1 MCSIKQ
7 PGNNKPDNQ
16 HYLTKGND
24 MKILIDPALAVFIRD
39 FSDEQCAELLRC
51 IFEYPNRDC
60 KLGIWEYMKKQIQ
73 ADEQKY
79 NDKCQRVAEMRRRR
93 QCLKSGMITKMKSN
107 LNSKMISPVEEEDKG
122 NKIKNKENVIKGSE
136 RRNTSEPV
144 ENSVE
149 NLLEFFIDDKFSF
162 DQVVA
167 RNGKFKE
174 YLALFPASVVERAE
188 RTFKVKRKGQWA
200 DMKQILEWIEKQ
212 NIFYKTNQKA

>member
-1 MCSIKQ
+1 
-7 PGNNKPDNQ
+7 
-16 HYLTKGND
+16 
-24 MKILIDPALAVFIRD
+24 MKILIDPALAVFIKD

-79 NDKCQRVAEMRRRR
+79 IDKCQRVAEMRKRRAHM
-93 QCLKSGMITKMKSN
+93 KSGMITKMESELKPN
-107 LNSKMISPVEEEDKG
+107 MNSKMISPVEEEDKE
-122 NKIKNKENVIKGSE
+122 NKIKNKENEIKGSE
-136 RRNTSEPV
+136 RRNARQPV

-149 NLLEFFIDDKFSF
+149 NLLEFFIDDKFNF
-162 DQVVA
+162 AQVVA
-167 RNGKFKE
+167 RNGKFRD

-200 DMKQILEWIEKQ
+200 NLRQILEWIEKQ
-212 NIFYKTNQKA
+212 NVFYNTNQKA

>member
-1 MCSIKQ
+1 
-7 PGNNKPDNQ
+7 
-16 HYLTKGND
+16 
-24 MKILIDPALAVFIRD
+24 MKILIDPALAVFIKD

-79 NDKCQRVAEMRRRR
+79 IDKCQRVAEMRKRRAHI
-93 QCLKSGMITKMKSN
+93 KSGMITKMNSELKSN
-107 LNSKMISPVEEEDKG
+107 MNSKMIPPVEEEDKE
-122 NKIKNKENVIKGSE
+122 NKIKNKENEIKGSE
-136 RRNTSEPV
+136 RRNTSRPV

-149 NLLEFFIDDKFSF
+149 NMLEFFIDDKFNF

-167 RNGKFKE
+167 RNGKFRD

-200 DMKQILEWIEKQ
+200 NIRQILEWIEKQ

>member
-1 MCSIKQ
+1 
-7 PGNNKPDNQ
+7 
-16 HYLTKGND
+16 
-24 MKILIDPALAVFIRD
+24 MKILIDPALAVFIKD

-79 NDKCQRVAEMRRRR
+79 IDKCQRVAEMRKRRAHI
-93 QCLKSGMITKMKSN
+93 KSGMITKMNSELKPN
-107 LNSKMISPVEEEDKG
+107 MNSKMIPPVEEEDKG
-122 NKIKNKENVIKGSE
+122 KKIKNKENEIKGSE
-136 RRNTSEPV
+136 RRNTSRPV

-149 NLLEFFIDDKFSF
+149 NMLEFFIDDKFNF

-167 RNGKFKE
+167 RNGKFRD

-200 DMKQILEWIEKQ
+200 NIRQILEWIEKQ

>member
-1 MCSIKQ
+1 
-7 PGNNKPDNQ
+7 
-16 HYLTKGND
+16 
-24 MKILIDPALAVFIRD
+24 MKILIDPALAVFIKD

-79 NDKCQRVAEMRRRR
+79 IDKCQRVAEMRKRRAHI
-93 QCLKSGMITKMKSN
+93 KSGMITKMNSELKSN
-107 LNSKMISPVEEEDKG
+107 MNSKMIPPVEEEDKE
-122 NKIKNKENVIKGSE
+122 NKIKNKENEIKGSE
-136 RRNTSEPV
+136 RRNTSRPV

-149 NLLEFFIDDKFSF
+149 NLLEFFIDDKFNF

-167 RNGKFKE
+167 RNGKFRD

-200 DMKQILEWIEKQ
+200 NIRQILEWIEKQ